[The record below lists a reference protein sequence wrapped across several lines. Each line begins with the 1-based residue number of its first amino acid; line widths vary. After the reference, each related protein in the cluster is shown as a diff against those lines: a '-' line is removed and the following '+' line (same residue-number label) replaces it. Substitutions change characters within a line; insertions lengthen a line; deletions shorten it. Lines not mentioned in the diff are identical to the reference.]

1 VAIYF
6 GIEIGELNNLTSLNL
21 NLGYYKSKLNI
32 FKLIFVLKK
41 FLKRVSELI
50 DEADLSSG

>member
-1 VAIYF
+1 MYF

-21 NLGYYKSKLNI
+21 NLGYYNSKLKI
-32 FKLIFVLKK
+32 FKLIFVLKN

>member
-41 FLKRVSELI
+41 FLKRVSELV

>member
-32 FKLIFVLKK
+32 FKLIFVLKN